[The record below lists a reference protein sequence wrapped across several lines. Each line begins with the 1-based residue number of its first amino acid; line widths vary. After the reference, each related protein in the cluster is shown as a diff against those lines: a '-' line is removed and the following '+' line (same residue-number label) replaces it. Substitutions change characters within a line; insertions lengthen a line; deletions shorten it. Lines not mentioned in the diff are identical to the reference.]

1 MYVATSYLVAF
12 VLKSVFKIEMLG
24 AADELFFLDDHR
36 NRFNIVAF
44 HKYKKIQD
52 VDHFRNTMLQRA
64 MKYPRLKST
73 VVKFL
78 GKFMFKQIPEQE
90 VLSQVDKILPVIGGI
105 HNEEQLIEFMA
116 E

>member
-1 MYVATSYLVAF
+1 
-12 VLKSVFKIEMLG
+12 
-24 AADELFFLDDHR
+24 
-36 NRFNIVAF
+36 
-44 HKYKKIQD
+44 
-52 VDHFRNTMLQRA
+52 